1 AVLGHLRGE
10 HSLGRRRIG
19 YEFHVARILRVGDVD
34 DAPAL
39 VEGVPGVEVP
49 VIVGGVLDAELERAG
64 PAIEPGETQD
74 FEVRNLRAGRD
85 RIGGGGLCQCIERRS
100 GETARQTQSTRL
112 HTVPPW
118 SAPST
123 G

>member
-85 RIGGGGLCQCIERRS
+85 RIGGCGLHQRTERSSSKTDWR
-100 GETARQTQSTRL
+100 TQSTRL
-112 HTVPPW
+112 
-118 SAPST
+118 ST
-123 G
+123 LT